1 MQLDD
6 AAVDRILSVVH
17 LLAKGAD
24 DRRLAPGQRNVLEQN
39 IEALIKHDSDGF
51 VREFLARVRDAH
63 GVLTPT
69 VSQKL
74 IGYP

>member
-6 AAVDRILSVVH
+6 AAVDRILSIVH
-17 LLAKGAD
+17 LLAKSAD
-24 DRRLAPGQRNVLEQN
+24 DRRLGPVQRNLLEQN

-51 VREFLARVRDAH
+51 VRQFLARVRDAH

-69 VSQKL
+69 VGQKL
-74 IGYP
+74 LGYP